1 MSKFM
6 FFFWNNEGN
15 NKNLS
20 PERMQ
25 ELMKSWMNWVE
36 ELKQGGHL
44 VQTGER
50 MNATGKMVR
59 GKSKTV
65 TDGPYAEAKDTI
77 GGYLVLQANDLDQAV
92 ELAKGCPVL
101 EGDGMVEVRPVISK

>member
-15 NKNLS
+15 SKNLS

-25 ELMKSWMNWVE
+25 GLMKAWMDWVE

-50 MNATGKMVR
+50 MKATGKMVR

-77 GGYLVLQANDLDQAV
+77 GGYLVLQATDLDQAV

-101 EGDGMVEVRPVISK
+101 EGDGMVEVRPIISM